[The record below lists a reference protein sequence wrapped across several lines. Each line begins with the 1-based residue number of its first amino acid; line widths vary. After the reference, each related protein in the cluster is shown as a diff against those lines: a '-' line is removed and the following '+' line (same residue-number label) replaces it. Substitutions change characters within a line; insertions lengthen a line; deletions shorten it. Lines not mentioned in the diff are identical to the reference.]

1 MHCFFWQLSK
11 KKRAYGTI
19 HKLIIIYY
27 YLNLHKP
34 INLLYNLQ
42 QKYRQH
48 SRTNLFR
55 QHWNNHF
62 NSLFLALALRTRL
75 HYSFFLMSASE
86 VESEGLGNFFWCP
99 WEFGF
104 KRMQHPSSILPW
116 WLCTVIHIKTLP
128 VSSEKCSAHP
138 SKWKCISITAA
149 LFLPLHSI
157 CLPFN
162 SFGLAVFFRSS
173 WPLQLIFIKTKLLT
187 LLIHATLQVE
197 LATRVL
203 PEPWFASLHENTWNQ
218 YFYFGFKAI
227 FLWPYRCLWVQACKV
242 SPKIKSFY
250 TLSALHHLDNLEKK
264 KKTVMFLIY
273 YPLDL
278 ELLELYD
285 IKDLFQ
291 KLIAFTQPLIQC
303 FQVTFSLS
311 LLSVW
316 RGKSV

>member
-1 MHCFFWQLSK
+1 M
-11 KKRAYGTI
+11 I

-62 NSLFLALALRTRL
+62 NSLFLALTLRTRL

-157 CLPFN
+157 CVCH
-162 SFGLAVFFRSS
+162 S
-173 WPLQLIFIKTKLLT
+173 I
-187 LLIHATLQVE
+187 
-197 LATRVL
+197 
-203 PEPWFASLHENTWNQ
+203 
-218 YFYFGFKAI
+218 
-227 FLWPYRCLWVQACKV
+227 
-242 SPKIKSFY
+242 
-250 TLSALHHLDNLEKK
+250 HLDWLSSSA
-264 KKTVMFLIY
+264 
-273 YPLDL
+273 PLDL
-278 ELLELYD
+278 FN
-285 IKDLFQ
+285 LFSL
-291 KLIAFTQPLIQC
+291 KLSCSLSSFTQHY
-303 FQVTFSLS
+303 
-311 LLSVW
+311 
-316 RGKSV
+316 K